1 MNRLRSL
8 LRFVLLEL
16 GILVMFLEAALF
28 LRAGRGVALG
38 DFNGDGRL
46 DVFVANLRLVDGSQ
60 NPPVFG
66 GSPAEVWIN
75 TATPGDRD
83 R

>member
-1 MNRLRSL
+1 
-8 LRFVLLEL
+8 
-16 GILVMFLEAALF
+16 MFLEAALF
-28 LRAGRGVALG
+28 LRARDAVLFVEDGQHLNLLAGRGVALG